1 MNVLT
6 HHWRLRAAQSLAV
19 LLLGLTTLL
28 APSCSKGNDEPKPAP
43 TPTKTAFS
51 VSPTEL
57 TIEEGKTGSVSF
69 VGATAQVT
77 SSTDQHLK
85 VSISSSGASIEALSF
100 SESPITLVFTSGKE
114 TARLTV
120 RITKKPKTPFSLAE
134 PRLTNWLVG
143 ETKEIN
149 LIAAGAEVV
158 ATGPKHIEVKVQEGK
173 ITVRPLFHLAGE
185 HVIILKSGSEEA
197 KLTMTT
203 QLPTASDMHEQG
215 MSFFY
220 GKAMAGIFDESG
232 RMIFEART
240 TSTKYKPADGSLEY
254 IVVAATANKMMIVH
268 YPHELSGDK
277 LEFKVRTKGL
287 TLKAKDDSLLFP
299 DGDNI
304 LSGTLIARYRIEPN
318 GQAPSKALDLALIH
332 FVLDEKNFYAIT
344 PVKPQ
349 G

>member
-1 MNVLT
+1 M
-6 HHWRLRAAQSLAV
+6 QSLAV

-173 ITVRPLFHLAGE
+173 IIVRPLFHLAGE
-185 HVIILKSGSEEA
+185 HVITLKSGSEET
-197 KLTMTT
+197 KLTVTT
-203 QLPTASDMHEQG
+203 QQPTTDDDNERRMN
-215 MSFFY
+215 FFY
-220 GKAMAGIFDESG
+220 GKAVAGIFGEDG
-232 RMIFEART
+232 RMIIEART
-240 TSTKYKPADGSLEY
+240 TNIKYKLGDPSAIEY
-254 IVVAATANKMMIVH
+254 IVISGVANRMMTVH
-268 YPHELSGDK
+268 YTPESNSDDIEISIL
-277 LEFKVRTKGL
+277 TKGV

-299 DGDNI
+299 DGKKT
-304 LSGTLIARYRIEPN
+304 LSGSIITRYKVEKTD
-318 GQAPSKALDLALIH
+318 GQVTNVALVRV
-332 FVLDEKNFYAIT
+332 VLDEKTFYIVT
-344 PVKPQ
+344 PIKA
-349 G
+349 